1 MPEPMV
7 RGKDTL
13 MSDEMEEFIID
24 TIIIA
29 KVKNE
34 GEKSADY
41 KMAKAI
47 NKKLDEYF
55 GGSWLVFISKCENAP
70 CWASSGI
77 PWNGTYIEIEH
88 GAYNFVIFRK

>member
-1 MPEPMV
+1 MKLITENQKKSDNIYWNKILKKFNMAEPMV

-34 GEKSADY
+34 GERHAD
-41 KMAKAI
+41 
-47 NKKLDEYF
+47 
-55 GGSWLVFISKCENAP
+55 
-70 CWASSGI
+70 
-77 PWNGTYIEIEH
+77 
-88 GAYNFVIFRK
+88 

>member
-34 GEKSADY
+34 GKKSADQP
-41 KMAKAI
+41 
-47 NKKLDEYF
+47 LQETVYF
-55 GGSWLVFISKCENAP
+55 GCRNSKR
-70 CWASSGI
+70 SGI
-77 PWNGTYIEIEH
+77 SSCKKPMLFTKI
-88 GAYNFVIFRK
+88 AAF